1 MNEVQV
7 KLIYLTDVEGIKK
20 MFIAKKLGVT
30 PEYISYLIKG
40 VRNASPKL
48 KLQIDE
54 L

>member
-20 MFIAKKLGVT
+20 KFIAKKLGVT

-40 VRNASPKL
+40 TRNASQKL
-48 KLQIDE
+48 KDQIDE